1 MKNSNASC
9 ISDLTKKILAK
20 VILKIVLFK
29 FIKFKIQ
36 IFNEYLS
43 L

>member
-20 VILKIVLFK
+20 VILKIVLFGVIRLK
-29 FIKFKIQ
+29 NTII
-36 IFNEYLS
+36 S
-43 L
+43 LL